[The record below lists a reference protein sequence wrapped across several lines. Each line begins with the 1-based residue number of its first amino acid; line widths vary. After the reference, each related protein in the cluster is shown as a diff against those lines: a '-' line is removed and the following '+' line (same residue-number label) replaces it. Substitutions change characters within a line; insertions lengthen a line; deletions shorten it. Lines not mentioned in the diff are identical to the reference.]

1 MHGLVMRSSCDDLLE
16 IEVSLRRAKIA
27 QCFLR
32 ACPLAEKLKQS
43 AQGRLLSSAS
53 GVCREPK
60 ALWVFSRF
68 PRAYP
73 GFGNRALRLIGVG
86 AGVGQKWIAIT
97 STATAGGHRLALL
110 QCLKAAGAHSGS
122 DVLAAILAWAR
133 RRRRRHRKISQRE

>member
-1 MHGLVMRSSCDDLLE
+1 MHGLVMQSSCVDLLE
-16 IEVSLRRAKIA
+16 IESDSEQRRSNAIA
-27 QCFLR
+27 YVPVR
-32 ACPLAEKLKQS
+32 RK
-43 AQGRLLSSAS
+43 AQA
-53 GVCREPK
+53 VCARQTAVERIAGLREPM
-60 ALWVFSRF
+60 ALSAFSRL

-73 GFGNRALRLIGVG
+73 GFGNRVLRLIGVG

-97 STATAGGHRLALL
+97 SAATTGGHRLTLL